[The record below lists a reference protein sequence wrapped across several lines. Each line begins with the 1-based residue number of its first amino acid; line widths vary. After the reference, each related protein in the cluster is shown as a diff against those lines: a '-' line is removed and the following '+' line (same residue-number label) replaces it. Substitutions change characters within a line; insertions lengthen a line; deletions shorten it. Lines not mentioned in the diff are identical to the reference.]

1 MRKNILHLSLL
12 VGIIGLFTACDD
24 ILEQYPQSE
33 IVPENSFKTEAE
45 LKYYI
50 NGLLPM
56 LNGSTSESADN
67 VVLKSLPDYIIDN
80 RRASDG
86 GSWSWTWLR
95 EINLFLAYSSNCPD
109 EEVRAKYNGMA
120 RFLRAVFY
128 YDKLKTFGGVPWYN
142 QVLKETSEELYNPRD
157 SRELIADSILADL
170 NYAIAKGVTDKKL
183 NEITKWTALALKSR
197 FCLFEGTFR
206 KYHTIAGYEKFLNEC
221 VSASEELMAG
231 GKYSID
237 MGDGTDVAYRDLF
250 AQPKTNNASGVEV
263 ITARG
268 YSTELGVK
276 HSANYAVINLQGN
289 RPGLEKQVVDSY
301 LMKDGT
307 RFTDK
312 PGYATMTFYDEV
324 QNRDPRLSQTIRL
337 PGYKR
342 VNETAAYG
350 KFYELLYLCSTGYM
364 PVKYVAGRES
374 DPDNC
379 NENDIVVFRYAEV
392 LLNLAE
398 AKAELGTLAQTDLT
412 NTITLIRNRVGMP
425 ELKMSEANANPDN
438 FLAAQYPLVTGSNK
452 GVILEIRRER
462 RVELVLEDFRFDDMI
477 RWKDGQQ
484 FLRQF
489 KGAYFPGEGAY
500 DLDGDGTKDIYLYK
514 TAPKDWQGVIS
525 SGRLKL
531 GSAVVLENGTYGN
544 VVVNAD
550 KIGLKTWNEDRDYL
564 YPIPTQAIVL
574 NPNLEQN
581 PGWDE

>member
-1 MRKNILHLSLL
+1 MKNSLYVLYLFLVICLFSACDNIL
-12 VGIIGLFTACDD
+12 D
-24 ILEQYPQSE
+24 QYPQSE
-33 IVPENSFKTEAE
+33 VVPENSFKSESE
-45 LKYYI
+45 LKLYI

-67 VVLKSLPDYIIDN
+67 VVLKSLPDYMFNN

-86 GSWSWTWLR
+86 GNWSWASLR
-95 EINLFLAYSSNCPD
+95 QINILLTYSKNCTDQEI
-109 EEVRAKYNGMA
+109 RAKYNGMA
-120 RFLRAVFY
+120 RFLRALFY

-142 QVLKETSEELYNPRD
+142 QVLTEDSEELYKPRD
-157 SRELIADSILADL
+157 TRELIADSILADL
-170 NYAIAKGVTDKKL
+170 NYAIDKGVTDKKL

-206 KYHTIAGYEKFLNEC
+206 KYHAIDGSEKFLNEC
-221 VSASEELMAG
+221 VSASEQLRAS
-231 GKYSID
+231 GKYQID

-250 AQPKTNNASGVEV
+250 AQPKTSNASDVEV

-289 RPGLEKQVVDSY
+289 RPGLEKQMINSY
-301 LMKDGT
+301 LMKDGS

-312 PGYATMTFYDEV
+312 SGYEKMSFFEET
-324 QNRDPRLSQTIRL
+324 QNRDPRLAQTIRL

-342 VNETAAYG
+342 VNETTTYG
-350 KFYELLYLCSTGYM
+350 KFYELLYICSTGYM
-364 PVKYVAGRES
+364 PIKYLAGRDS

-379 NENDIVVFRYAEV
+379 NQNDVIVFRYAET

-398 AKAELGTLAQTDLT
+398 AKAELGTITQADID
-412 NTITLIRNRVGMP
+412 NTITLIRKRVGMP
-425 ELKMSEANANPDN
+425 SFKLTDVNANPDTY
-438 FLAAQYPLVTGSNK
+438 LASQYPLVSGSNK
-452 GVILEIRRER
+452 GSILEIRRER
-462 RVELVLEDFRFDDMI
+462 RIELALEEFRFDDMV
-477 RWKDGQQ
+477 RWKDGKQ
-484 FLRQF
+484 FVRQF

-500 DLDGDGTKDIYLYK
+500 DLDGDGTNDVYLYSK
-514 TAPKDWQGVIS
+514 TPGDWKGVIS

-550 KIGLKTWNEDRDYL
+550 KISQKVWDENKDYL

-574 NPNLEQN
+574 NPKLEQN
-581 PGWDE
+581 PGWE

>member
-1 MRKNILHLSLL
+1 MKNSLYVLYLSLVICLFSACDNIL
-12 VGIIGLFTACDD
+12 D
-24 ILEQYPQSE
+24 QYPQSE
-33 IVPENSFKTEAE
+33 VVPENSFKSESE
-45 LKYYI
+45 LKLYI

-67 VVLKSLPDYIIDN
+67 VVLKAFPDYMFNN

-86 GSWSWTWLR
+86 GSWSWTSLR
-95 EINLFLAYSSNCPD
+95 QINILLAYSKNCTD
-109 EEVRAKYNGMA
+109 QEIRSKYNGMA
-120 RFLRAVFY
+120 RFLRALFY
-128 YDKLKTFGGVPWYN
+128 FDKLKTFGGVPWYN
-142 QVLKETSEELYNPRD
+142 QVLTEDSEELYKPRD
-157 SRELIADSILADL
+157 TRELIADSILADL
-170 NYAIAKGVTDKKL
+170 SYAIDKGVTDKKL

-206 KYHTIAGYEKFLNEC
+206 KYHAINGYEKFLNEC
-221 VSASEELMAG
+221 VSASEQLRAS
-231 GKYSID
+231 GKYQID

-250 AQPKTNNASGVEV
+250 AQPKTSNASDVEV

-289 RPGLEKQVVDSY
+289 RPGLEKQMIDSY

-312 PGYATMTFYDEV
+312 AGYEKMSFYEETQD
-324 QNRDPRLSQTIRL
+324 RDPRLAQTIRT

-342 VNETAAYG
+342 VNETALYG
-350 KFYELLYLCSTGYM
+350 KFYELLYICSTGYM
-364 PVKYVAGRES
+364 PIKYFAGRDS

-379 NENDIVVFRYAEV
+379 NENDVIVYRYAEV

-398 AKAELGTLAQTDLT
+398 AKAELGTITQADID
-412 NTITLIRNRVGMP
+412 NTITLIRKRVGMP
-425 ELKMSEANANPDN
+425 SFKLADANANPDN
-438 FLAAQYPLVTGSNK
+438 YLVNQYPLVAGSNK
-452 GVILEIRRER
+452 GAILEIRRER
-462 RVELVLEDFRFDDMI
+462 RIELALEEFRFDDMV

-484 FLRQF
+484 FVRQF

-500 DLDGDGTKDIYLYK
+500 DLDGDGTNDVYLYSK
-514 TAPKDWQGVIS
+514 TPGDWKGVIS

-550 KIGLKTWNEDRDYL
+550 KISQKVWDENKDYL

-574 NPNLEQN
+574 NPKLEQN
-581 PGWDE
+581 PGWE